1 MQCFCYA
8 TAICSLRMIPVGKAI
23 QFEQMYLD
31 KSRLQV
37 DNLIIR
43 YWSVDFFLS
52 GSKMQTG

>member
-1 MQCFCYA
+1 MRCFCYA
-8 TAICSLRMIPVGKAI
+8 IAIYSLRMISVGKAI